1 MDFIAAMRVMTEV
14 TRLGSFTAAG
24 QELRLSTASVSRI
37 VADLEADLAVRLVNR
52 TTRRL
57 SPTDAGEEFV
67 QRSSGILEEL
77 DALRSTVRER
87 HEAPRGRLRISCVT
101 AFGNDCLAPAIP
113 GFLEEFPQ
121 LKLTL
126 DISNRQVDLIEEHY
140 DVAIRVGPL
149 RDSSLIAQKIF
160 SQRMI
165 FVASPEFCRR
175 YGMPRSP
182 DEIRNYPSV
191 TQISGEWGRVQRF
204 KRGTDIIEFEVPQ
217 DCVMSSPG
225 AVRNAAL
232 TGYGYAL
239 IADFAVARDIEKN
252 RLVRLLPDYEPIE
265 QPLYALFAHR
275 HYTPRKIRAFI
286 DYLVETFGDN
296 RAE

>member
-1 MDFIAAMRVMTEV
+1 MDLISAMRVMTEV

-37 VADLEADLAVRLVNR
+37 VAEVEADLGVRLVNR

-87 HEAPRGRLRISCVT
+87 HEAPRGRLRVSCVT
-101 AFGNDCLAPAIP
+101 AFGNECLAPAIP
-113 GFLEEFPQ
+113 GFLEQFPQ
-121 LKLTL
+121 LKISL
-126 DISNRQVDLIEEHY
+126 DISNRRVDLIEEHY

-149 RDSSLIAQKIF
+149 RDSSLVAQKIF

-165 FVASPEFCRR
+165 FVAAPEFCRR
-175 YGMPRSP
+175 YGMPRSL
-182 DEIRNYPSV
+182 DEIRNYPSI
-191 TQISGEWGRVQRF
+191 TQISGEWGHVQLF
-204 KRGTDIIEFEVPQ
+204 KHGTDIVEFELPQ
-217 DCVMSSPG
+217 DYVISSPS
-225 AVRNAAL
+225 AVKNAAL
-232 TGYGYAL
+232 TGYGYTL
-239 IADFAVARDIEKN
+239 SGDFAVAKDIAEG
-252 RLVRLLPDYEPIE
+252 RLVRLLPDYEPVE

-275 HYTPRKIRAFI
+275 RYTPRKTRAFV
-286 DYLVETFGDN
+286 DYLIKTFGDSG
-296 RAE
+296 AE